1 MMRRGFLSSSVCN
14 ARNVRQL
21 ITSGVRNS
29 EADIQKSVNSSSEN
43 ANAHNTND
51 EHKIE
56 QPHHDYIHTTNFQRL
71 ILSIGSSV
79 AALVNP
85 HR

>member
-1 MMRRGFLSSSVCN
+1 MMRRGFLSSSVCST
-14 ARNVRQL
+14 RNVRQL
-21 ITSGVRNS
+21 ITSCARNS
-29 EADIQKSVNSSSEN
+29 EADIHRSVNSSSEN

-51 EHKIE
+51 EHEIE